1 MKKVIPKLIFL
12 LLPIVA
18 GAQSLES
25 FIGRVDPTSLN
36 YLYSQ
41 NNDCPWY
48 EAEAKR
54 AIERAITSNNVKP
67 ENTLG
72 TFYLNTTA
80 ICLQVR
86 QLDMLTVM
94 FNVNFGAEALLFVK
108 NYGSLA
114 SGPLLG
120 DFTYRLDN
128 LESMIGSAIAD
139 YLLVNSPGE
148 LN

>member
-1 MKKVIPKLIFL
+1 M
-12 LLPIVA
+12 
-18 GAQSLES
+18 
-25 FIGRVDPTSLN
+25 
-36 YLYSQ
+36 
-41 NNDCPWY
+41 
-48 EAEAKR
+48 
-54 AIERAITSNNVKP
+54 
-67 ENTLG
+67 
-72 TFYLNTTA
+72 
-80 ICLQVR
+80 
-86 QLDMLTVM
+86 M